1 MTTRILTII
10 FSFIITL
17 GFAGN
22 PDRQGESGAAEL
34 LLNPWAKSAGFHSMN
49 TSFIGGIEAF
59 RVNPAGIGRF
69 DSNRELA
76 VANTRLY
83 EGADIQLNALGYV
96 QKTKNGNGAFGV
108 SMSNV
113 NFGDIEITTVANP
126 AGTGGTFSPS
136 FFNIGLGYAH
146 TYENKISV
154 GILFRGISEN
164 LTALSAFGGAI
175 DAGVQY
181 VSGANDEFKLGISIR
196 NVGTRMSFGGNSL
209 GQDVDI
215 PNEGATYILNLE
227 NTAKSFELPSL
238 LNIGASYD
246 LFFTRFDDGDG
257 NVMVDRSMY
266 LTIFGN
272 FTSNAFSRDQIG
284 GGVEFTY
291 KNIFQLRG
299 AYKYEIDSGGT
310 GDGRENVYT
319 GLAGGA
325 SFMFNMRK
333 AKDGEKAIDIPR
345 ASLDY
350 AYRTTNPFRGTHNIG
365 LKIML

>member
-1 MTTRILTII
+1 MTTRVLTII
-10 FSFIITL
+10 FSFLITL
-17 GFAGN
+17 GYAGN
-22 PDRQGESGAAEL
+22 PDRQGESGAGEL

-49 TSFIGGIEAF
+49 TAFIGGVEAF

-69 DSNRELA
+69 SSSRELA

-83 EGADIQLNALGYV
+83 EGSTLQLNALGFA

-113 NFGDIEITTVANP
+113 NFGEIEITTEDAP

-146 TYENKISV
+146 TYQNKISV
-154 GILFRGISEN
+154 GLLVRGISEN
-164 LTALSAFGGAI
+164 LTALSAFGMAI

-181 VSGANDEFKLGISIR
+181 VSGVNDEFKLGISLR
-196 NVGTRMSFGGNSL
+196 NVGTPMAFGGNAL
-209 GQDVDI
+209 GTDVI
-215 PNEGATYILNLE
+215 VGTAGNEYNLNLQ
-227 NTAKSFELPSL
+227 NTSKAFELPSL
-238 LNIGASYD
+238 LNIGLAYD
-246 LFFTRFDDGDG
+246 IFFTKFDDGDG
-257 NVMVDRSMY
+257 NLVGDRDLY
-266 LTIFGN
+266 ITILGN

-284 GGVEFTY
+284 GGVEFNF
-291 KNIFQLRG
+291 KDIFQLRG
-299 AYKYEIDSGGT
+299 AYKYEIGSGSVE
-310 GDGRENVYT
+310 GRENVYT
-319 GLAGGA
+319 GFAGGA

-333 AKDGEKAIDIPR
+333 ARNNDSASSIPR
-345 ASLDY
+345 MSIDY